1 MFGVANRK
9 IFFQRLAEKRVRPLL
24 NDDVGIIPSFL
35 LRILRPNFAVHL
47 KRQEIRARELRIFRI
62 LLRPSVQRFVGPL
75 HGTDEVRI
83 GGVRTCADRV
93 VVERVVDAQVAH
105 LHPAEVFIA
114 GRRMLEH
121 VQNVLLPFAQLR
133 RLLIAALGLA
143 ALRTGFGRR
152 ARRWSGGNGPRKS

>member
-1 MFGVANRK
+1 MLRIADCE
-9 IFFQRLAEKRVRPLL
+9 IFFQRLAEKRRRPLL

-47 KRQEIRARELRIFRI
+47 KCQEIRARELRISRI
-62 LLRPSVQRFVGPL
+62 LLRPGVQRFVGPL
-75 HGTDEVRI
+75 YGSDEVRV
-83 GGVRTCADRV
+83 GGVRTGADCV
-93 VVERVVDAQVAH
+93 VVERVVDAQIAH

-121 VQNVLLPFAQLR
+121 IQDVLLPFAQFR
-133 RLLIAALGLA
+133 RLLTAALGLA
-143 ALRTGFGRR
+143 ALRTGFGSR